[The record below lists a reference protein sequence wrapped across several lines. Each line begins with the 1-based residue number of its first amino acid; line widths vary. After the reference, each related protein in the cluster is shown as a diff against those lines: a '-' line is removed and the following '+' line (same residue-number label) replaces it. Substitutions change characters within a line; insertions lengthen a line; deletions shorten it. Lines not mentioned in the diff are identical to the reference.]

1 MSFSASVKNDLARV
15 VSQHKCCKEA
25 EFIAFLRSSGNIQ
38 IGRGNAVSLSLSSEH
53 SKTAR
58 KIFSLAKDV
67 FGLET
72 EIMVHRKTRLRKN
85 QVFHLHIPPQPG
97 IKEVLELL
105 GIEDES
111 RLWQHDFAGEIKKD
125 LVKNKCCPRAYLRGA
140 FLGGGSINDPQGEYH
155 LEFSFNDKNHALFV
169 QGLLVRFEINGKLA
183 QRKQMYI
190 VYLKDS
196 EEIIKLLNIMGS
208 HRSLLEFE
216 NARIVKDMRNQINRQ
231 VNCENANLN
240 KTVGASLKQVEDIK
254 YIDEY
259 LGLKNLPPNLWEMA
273 RIRLEYPDSSLS
285 ELSEYLHIGRSGV
298 NHRLRRLSK
307 IAEEL
312 RGSNKLFE

>member
-15 VSQHKCCKEA
+15 VSQQKCCNKA

-38 IGRGNAVSLSLSSEH
+38 IGRGNAVSLSLTSEH

-58 KIFSLAKDV
+58 RMFTLAKEY

-72 EIMVHRKTRLRKN
+72 EIIMHRKARLRKN
-85 QVFHLHIPPQPG
+85 QVFELHIPPQPG
-97 IKEVLELL
+97 IKLVLELL

-111 RLWQHDFAGEIKKD
+111 KLWEHDFSGVIKRD
-125 LVKNKCCPRAYLRGA
+125 LVKNQCCPRAYLRGA

-155 LEFSFNDKNHALFV
+155 LEFSFNDFNHALFV
-169 QGLLVRFEINGKLA
+169 KDLLAGFEINGKLA
-183 QRKQMYI
+183 QRKQTHI
-190 VYLKDS
+190 VYLKYS
-196 EEIIKLLNIMGS
+196 EEIVKLLNVMGS

-231 VNCENANLN
+231 VNCETANLN
-240 KTVGASLKQVEDIK
+240 KTVGAGLKQVDDIK
-254 YIDEY
+254 LIDEY

-273 RIRLEYPDSSLS
+273 RVRLEFPDSSLS
-285 ELSEYLHIGRSGV
+285 ELAEYLHLGRSGV
-298 NHRLRRLSK
+298 NHRLRRISK
-307 IAEEL
+307 IADDL
-312 RGSNKLFE
+312 RLK